1 MFFCVFFWGGHA
13 STQDAMD
20 LRVRDRLPAALC
32 WSMAGIT
39 AFFVSFGAF
48 GYLAYG
54 RDVAN
59 FITMVSYATG
69 QDTQSHLAAGVCSF
83 WVRRY

>member
-1 MFFCVFFWGGHA
+1 M

-20 LRVRDRLPAALC
+20 LRVRDRLPATLC
-32 WSMAGIT
+32 WSMAGLT
-39 AFFVSFGAF
+39 VFLVLFGAT

-59 FITMVSYATG
+59 FITMVS
-69 QDTQSHLAAGVCSF
+69 
-83 WVRRY
+83 

>member
-1 MFFCVFFWGGHA
+1 MLFSAAYFLFMMA
-13 STQDAMD
+13 QDAMD

-39 AFFVSFGAF
+39 AFFFAFGTA

-54 RDVAN
+54 NDVAN
-59 FITMVSYATG
+59 FITMASALKGTALSRIG
-69 QDTQSHLAAGVCSF
+69 GVQRLKLS
-83 WVRRY
+83 